1 MPCVEGD
8 TGLYSFLIVGELS
21 LAISHDLLFSTPPPP
36 PHPVI
41 LLMQRYFKDNA
52 FTAVK
57 KMQSSEL
64 GM

>member
-21 LAISHDLLFSTPPPP
+21 LAISHDLLFSTPPPYP
-36 PHPVI
+36 GI
-41 LLMQRYFKDNA
+41 LPMRRYFKDNA